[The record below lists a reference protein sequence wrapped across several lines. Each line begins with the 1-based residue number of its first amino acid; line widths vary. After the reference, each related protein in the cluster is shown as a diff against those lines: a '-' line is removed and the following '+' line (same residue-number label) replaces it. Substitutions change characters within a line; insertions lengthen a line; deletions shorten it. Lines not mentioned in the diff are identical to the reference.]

1 MNKNHPFPGI
11 LVRYKSSSSNCY
23 HTKNCTCFSTNKDET
38 EEKERSLTRNPA
50 SNEED
55 EGKILSKKDSY
66 GDKKEEEKEP
76 HEIYLDDELHVNLWE
91 IGNDS
96 SPPFMDIGVMIHD
109 HKLVEEVVIDL
120 PWEVDR
126 KDIVD
131 LGVKLNSEKSVAA
144 IFNEVVHYDSLAEGN
159 FTNISFRRNGKDK
172 KPFCLFR
179 LNPKSFEV
187 EPITLG
193 DDSVC
198 SRVLIKLPKYNV
210 NAPVKDQRKSAYIRF
225 RIKKIPTAVYTDRFK
240 QIDKALI
247 SSIIDTR
254 IIDFRINVLRGVPE
268 ELMHSNDNLTFPSN
282 LKIIHC
288 FLTTIRDEECVS
300 VSKYYNGYRSLVDE
314 DIWNEYIKFD
324 NSTITKN
331 EKTINNHLGYQWTAK
346 ADKDEF
352 IKDLIVLGRFSK
364 KTSNI
369 WSIFRFV
376 VVVILLGAMGSGIW
390 ETVGIFISW
399 PVKALY
405 ENPEQYKGIIN
416 IVILVL
422 TAAVVYSIIR
432 SHRKKES

>member
-1 MNKNHPFPGI
+1 MNKKHPFPGI
-11 LVRYKSSSSNCY
+11 LVRYKSLSSNCY
-23 HTKNCTCFSTNKDET
+23 HTKKCTCFFPSKDALQEKEYSLTQDTVLKDEV
-38 EEKERSLTRNPA
+38 
-50 SNEED
+50 
-55 EGKILSKKDSY
+55 EGKTLGKKDSY
-66 GDKKEEEKEP
+66 GDKKEDEKAP

-91 IGNDS
+91 IGNDNS
-96 SPPFMDIGVMIHD
+96 LPFMDIGVMIHD

-187 EPITLG
+187 EPIILG

-198 SRVLIKLPKYNV
+198 SRILIKLPKYNI
-210 NAPVKDQRKSAYIRF
+210 NAPLKDQRNSAYIRF

-268 ELMHSNDNLTFPSN
+268 ELMHSNDNLIFPSN

-314 DIWNEYIKFD
+314 DIWNEYIRFD
-324 NSTITKN
+324 NSTLAKS

-390 ETVGIFISW
+390 ETVGIIASW
-399 PVKALY
+399 PIKIFL
-405 ENPEQYKGIIN
+405 ENPEKYKGIID
-416 IVILVL
+416 VIILGL
-422 TAAVVYSIIR
+422 IAAFVYFIIKN
-432 SHRKKES
+432 HRKKEK

>member
-1 MNKNHPFPGI
+1 MNKKHSFPGI
-11 LVRYKSSSSNCY
+11 LVRYKSSSGNCF
-23 HTKNCTCFSTNKDET
+23 HRKNCTCFYPGKDNA
-38 EEKERSLTRNPA
+38 EEKEQSIIKNASSSEESEQGIRSK
-50 SNEED
+50 ED
-55 EGKILSKKDSY
+55 ID
-66 GDKKEEEKEP
+66 GDKKEEVKEP

-91 IGNDS
+91 IGNDNS
-96 SPPFMDIGVMIHD
+96 SPFMDIGVMIHD
-109 HKLVEEVVIDL
+109 HKVVDEVVIDL

-159 FTNISFRRNGKDK
+159 FTNISFRRNEKDK

-193 DDSVC
+193 DDTVC
-198 SRVLIKLPKYNV
+198 SRVLIKLPKYNA
-210 NAPVKDQRKSAYIRF
+210 NAPIKAQRKSAYIRF

-268 ELMHSNDNLTFPSN
+268 ELMHSNDNLTFPSK

-324 NSTITKN
+324 NSTIIKN

-346 ADKDEF
+346 ADKEEF

-390 ETVGIFISW
+390 ETVGIFFSW
-399 PVKALY
+399 PIKNFY
-405 ENPEQYKGIIN
+405 GNPEQYKGAIN
-416 IVILVL
+416 IIILML
-422 TAAVVYSIIR
+422 TAAAVYLIIR
-432 SHRKKES
+432 NHRKKEK